1 MRMQLWKKLQ
11 VLKFDEGLHN
21 ISLKARNIH
30 KTLIFLNIPF
40 WFVLIF
46 EIACNRLAW
55 MHTNKFQ

>member
-1 MRMQLWKKLQ
+1 MEKIA